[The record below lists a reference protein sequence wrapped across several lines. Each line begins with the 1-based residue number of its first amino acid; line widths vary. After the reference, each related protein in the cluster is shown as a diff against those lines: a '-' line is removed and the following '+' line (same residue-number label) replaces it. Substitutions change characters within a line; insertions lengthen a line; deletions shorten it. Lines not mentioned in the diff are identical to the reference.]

1 MTSRITEIQA
11 LIVDIDSLLN
21 NKNNLLSRLIS
32 TQGQE
37 AKAILEKIRDFLV
50 RLNSSETQPESY
62 TRSPLIAKFADRE
75 RYSGEKSLSQYTE
88 VSALLQPLHT
98 ELQMLLQERANLVQE
113 IKKLEQ
119 KRLHSYSV
127 VQQMENQEKII
138 SGFLQELIQ
147 RIEEKLSFDSP
158 MSTKVNQL
166 ETVTQIEQLQH
177 LANDLEGR
185 LIALDGTVN
194 IVFQGLQRNIYTYH
208 ESLSQ
213 AIDRMHSKGI
223 QGEQLLTA
231 LIDNLTGLLQHNN
244 NMNSSRLDVLPKSAP
259 VSSSLPT
266 SKLDFDEENYI
277 PTKLN
282 VNNSAKYL
290 LKSEDSYDLSV
301 KNQDVQIQYYKP
313 VSLDLEKKQPEEP
326 LSSSNQNITSS
337 DLVSNDGSPDSD
349 CVDELYACLF
359 STTTENA
366 THTELITPS
375 KTTNISIT
383 SSEETPESKLH
394 FDAVEL
400 EAIANNNLMSKEL
413 HQTQISNIYTDGNTG
428 NFPGLDMWF
437 DTPDD
442 SLLGSNH
449 INSAIPQEIIK
460 KNNMSD
466 VNKNITSEIIETRQK
481 SVEDISSQIPLNRSS
496 QNITELTNQE
506 SIETLNDLFGEIEVA
521 EDITTEQ
528 SNILKAEI
536 DKKIPVNTSV
546 EYKSQSLITN
556 SELGC
561 LEESSDNQVL
571 SPLQENL
578 FKEKVNKEKVNREVE
593 FPELS
598 LDKDNLQKVNQELER
613 FDNKFNSQ
621 GNFSSKLTITKST
634 PEIFLGNQEK
644 QLTNQIQ
651 EITPA
656 NKELTSWEKLSNP
669 NTLKNTSVGNSTVR
683 SHKANYQ
690 LSVFNPIN
698 TPDININTDDGIWY
712 LGIDVGSTGIS
723 AVLLNRTTT
732 EMYPI
737 YWSSEEAINS
747 NCSGNSFRLPA
758 EVYIP
763 KGATEKPRGYEK
775 SSPPEQLQN
784 IFSAQ
789 LKPYLQVAIPY
800 ENQQQKWEPF
810 LEINDYSTV
819 PLIWV
824 VRSLSKLLLTLKSDS
839 TSTTPGLMACAVGIQ
854 QQRFHQIINNIAGVI
869 CNCPANCPEQYRFNL
884 REALI
889 TGEIVQHPQQVFFI
903 EDVIANLLTTLNNPT
918 GNSVKLSAPDT
929 PHYDNHPLEGNT
941 LIINI
946 GAKNTEMGL
955 IDVPDNL
962 FELNHD
968 NFILHGFAYA
978 GQGIEQDIISQLLL
992 PEKWREPRQTYL
1004 EGINTSSS
1012 DPLHWR
1018 PSIPGLEKVRWNT
1031 LRLAELKLPQ
1041 PGELDIPERIQLQ
1054 QRLESSLLGK
1064 ALLDAAVAL
1073 KLILQHQESFVLELA
1088 DQCWKL
1094 QRRDLESQI
1103 FVPFIRRLNRE
1114 LNKVLVTGGIP
1125 TEAINQAILTGG
1137 VASITS
1143 VAKWLRQKLPNAKI
1157 IQNSYLGDDGSPKCS
1172 HTAYGLAL
1180 LPFYPQVL
1188 DIPRQQYTDYFLF
1201 TEMLRLLPGK
1211 SVSFSEIIQLL
1222 ESRGINTRICQK
1234 RLLAFLEGEVPAG
1247 LLPSKPDYNW
1257 LAPIS
1262 QENNFYKQLATT
1274 SLFKKQGSLYFPNS
1288 QQIEFLLT
1296 YLDVIQASNQQS
1308 LEEPYTVNFP
1318 LGIAV

>member
-1 MTSRITEIQA
+1 MTSRINEIQG

-50 RLNSSETQPESY
+50 RLDSSETQPEPY

-98 ELQMLLQERANLVQE
+98 ELQVLLQERVNLVQE

-138 SGFLQELIQ
+138 SGFLQELIH
-147 RIEEKLSFDSP
+147 RIEEKLSFDP
-158 MSTKVNQL
+158 PISTKVNEL
-166 ETVTQIEQLQH
+166 EAATHIDQLQH
-177 LANDLEGR
+177 LANDLESR

-213 AIDRMHSKGI
+213 AIDRMHSKGTE
-223 QGEQLLTA
+223 GEQLFTA
-231 LIDNLTGLLQHNN
+231 LIDNLTGLMQHKN
-244 NMNSSRLDVLPKSAP
+244 NMNSSELDVLSKSVA
-259 VSSSLPT
+259 VSSSLSTPK
-266 SKLDFDEENYI
+266 SNFDGENYI
-277 PTKLN
+277 STKLN
-282 VNNSAKYL
+282 VNNSEYL
-290 LKSEDSYDLSV
+290 LKSEDSYDISV
-301 KNQDVQIQYYKP
+301 KNHDVEIQHYQP
-313 VSLDLEKKQPEEP
+313 ISLDLEKNQTKE
-326 LSSSNQNITSS
+326 SVGSSNQNINAP
-337 DLVSNDGSPDSD
+337 DFVSNDGSPGNDS
-349 CVDELYACLF
+349 VDELYACLF
-359 STTTENA
+359 STTTESQTN
-366 THTELITPS
+366 TELINPS
-375 KTTNISIT
+375 KTTSISIR
-383 SSEETPESKLH
+383 SSEEPPEPKIH
-394 FDAVEL
+394 FGTLEL
-400 EAIANNNLMSKEL
+400 DTIANSSNLMSEKL
-413 HQTQISNIYTDGNTG
+413 HQTQMSNIYTDGNTG
-428 NFPGLDMWF
+428 NFPGLGMWF
-437 DTPDD
+437 NKTDD
-442 SLLGSNH
+442 SLLGTNQ
-449 INSAIPQEIIK
+449 INSAIPQGIIK
-460 KNNMSD
+460 KNEISD
-466 VNKNITSEIIETRQK
+466 VSKNITSDIPEATQK
-481 SVEDISSQIPLNRSS
+481 SVADISSQISLTRSS
-496 QNITELTNQE
+496 HNITELTNQE
-506 SIETLNDLFGEIEVA
+506 SIETLNDLFVEIEVA
-521 EDITTEQ
+521 EDITTEK
-528 SNILKAEI
+528 SSVLKAEI
-536 DKKIPVNTSV
+536 DERIPANTSV
-546 EYKSQSLITN
+546 EYNYQPLITN
-556 SELGC
+556 SESGC
-561 LEESSDNQVL
+561 LKESSDHPVL
-571 SPLQENL
+571 STLQEDL
-578 FKEKVNKEKVNREVE
+578 FKERVNRKVE
-593 FPELS
+593 FPEIS
-598 LDKDNLQKVNQELER
+598 LDKDNLQQVAQDLER
-613 FDNKFNSQ
+613 FDNEFKSQ
-621 GNFSSKLTITKST
+621 GNFSSEIRITKQA
-634 PEIFLGNQEK
+634 PEIFLENQEK
-644 QLTNQIQ
+644 QVDNQIQ

-656 NKELTSWEKLSNP
+656 KEKFTSWEKVSDP
-669 NTLKNTSVGNSTVR
+669 KVLKNTSVVNSTVR
-683 SHKANYQ
+683 NHKANYR

-698 TPDININTDDGIWY
+698 TPDVNINTDDGIWY
-712 LGIDVGSTGIS
+712 LGLDIGSTGIS

-747 NCSGNSFRLPA
+747 NYSGNSFRLPA

-763 KGATEKPRGYEK
+763 KGAIEKPRGYEN

-839 TSTTPGLMACAVGIQ
+839 TSTTPGLMACAVGIK

-869 CNCPANCPEQYRFNL
+869 CNCPANGPEQYRFNL

-903 EDVIANLLTTLNNPT
+903 EDVIANLLITLNNPP
-918 GNSVKLSAPDT
+918 GQSVKLNAPNT
-929 PHYDNHPLEGNT
+929 HHSDNHPLKGNT

-955 IDVPDNL
+955 TDVPDNL
-962 FELNHD
+962 LELNHD

-992 PEKWREPRQTYL
+992 PEKWREPRQTNI
-1004 EGINTSSS
+1004 EGINNSSS
-1012 DPLHWR
+1012 DPLHWKT
-1018 PSIPGLEKVRWNT
+1018 SIPGLEKVRWNT

-1054 QRLESSLLGK
+1054 RRLESSLLGK

-1172 HTAYGLAL
+1172 YTAYGLAL

-1201 TEMLRLLPGK
+1201 TEMLRLLPDNR

-1262 QENNFYKQLATT
+1262 QENSFYNQLATT
-1274 SLFKKQGSLYFPNS
+1274 SLFTKQGCLYFPNS
-1288 QQIEFLLT
+1288 QQIESLLT
-1296 YLDVIQASNQQS
+1296 YLGVIQTSNQQS